1 MLANLLAIALGG
13 ATGALL
19 RFSISGAVYRWLGR
33 GFPHGTLTVNLI
45 GSFLLGFLADPLL
58 QLPPSSFPWR
68 AAAATGFLGAFT
80 TFSTFALETVY
91 LIEQGRVLRA
101 FGNLSISIGLGL
113 AAAWTGFLC
122 GRALLVGNG
131 LISLP
136 GVDWPLPWLL
146 GILANGVIAFV
157 LGLVMEITFE
167 RLRPAPAYRTTWSM
181 LSIGGFATFSSL
193 HLLQEVLHQGNS
205 FHQILP
211 WLVGLFALNLLVC
224 TGGVWGGF
232 GTARHL

>member
-1 MLANLLAIALGG
+1 MLANLLAVAFGG

-33 GFPHGTLTVNLI
+33 GFPHGTLAANLI
-45 GSFLLGFLADPLL
+45 GSFLLGLLADPLL

-91 LIEQGRVLRA
+91 LIEQGRMLRA
-101 FGNLSISIGLGL
+101 FGNLLISIGLGL

-146 GILANGVIAFV
+146 GLLANGLVAFIV
-157 LGLVMEITFE
+157 GLAMEAAFE
-167 RLRPAPAYRTTWSM
+167 RWRPGPAYRTSWSI
-181 LSIGGFATFSSL
+181 LSIGGFATVSSL
-193 HLLQEVLHQGNS
+193 HLLQELLRQENA

-211 WLVGLFALNLLVC
+211 WLVGVFALNLLIC
-224 TGGVWGGF
+224 AGGVWGGF